1 MMLRLSILRF
11 IVIILSHLFDSD
23 FDYESDKNLTKV
35 LISSCVTLCLI
46 FILIRYLWLANLFLS
61 LSIAK

>member
-1 MMLRLSILRF
+1 MILCLSILRLIF
-11 IVIILSHLFDSD
+11 IILSHLFDSD
-23 FDYESDKNLTKV
+23 FDDESDKNLTKV

-61 LSIAK
+61 LSMAK